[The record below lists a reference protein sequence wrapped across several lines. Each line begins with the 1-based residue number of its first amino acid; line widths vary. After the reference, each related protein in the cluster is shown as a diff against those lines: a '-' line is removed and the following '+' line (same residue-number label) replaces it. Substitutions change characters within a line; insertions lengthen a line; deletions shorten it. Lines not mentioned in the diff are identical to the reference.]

1 MHGGSRASQ
10 AFQAV
15 QLRSVR
21 QFPTA
26 SRFVREPSEIRYQV
40 RGSTGKRVG
49 QAASDADRR
58 CIGQAAGA
66 ARRAPPSARRGR
78 LDAVRRVRMDF
89 ERYRQSEAAE
99 QAEGLRRQVQSEIL
113 TDEQTHVKLC
123 YASIAVE
130 LLQERV
136 RSA

>member
-1 MHGGSRASQ
+1 
-10 AFQAV
+10 
-15 QLRSVR
+15 
-21 QFPTA
+21 
-26 SRFVREPSEIRYQV
+26 
-40 RGSTGKRVG
+40 
-49 QAASDADRR
+49 
-58 CIGQAAGA
+58 
-66 ARRAPPSARRGR
+66 
-78 LDAVRRVRMDF
+78 MDF

-113 TDEQTHVKLC
+113 TNEQTQVKLC